1 MPVDHLLGGDVV
13 LAVAVALDLAL
24 LLPEFGLVLL
34 LLVLLLLVLLLL
46 VLLLLLLEEVDRV
59 AVALVVHLLQPL
71 AGLATLLRLQVVLR
85 IGLVADVAPS
95 GRGRHVRLRVL
106 LRGVRLFGAGALRL
120 SVSL

>member
-24 LLPEFGLVLL
+24 LLPEFG
-34 LLVLLLLVLLLL
+34 LVLLLLVLLLL